1 MQHKIPTARLLTNIL
16 LSNCTKPMRWFG
28 KMYSLGRVSMFS
40 NALALVHKIM
50 ITKIRQIQLKVQKF
64 KELMVKLKSKYLD
77 KPDVYADLHKLDLK
91 IEEVEKLIENDK
103 S

>member
-1 MQHKIPTARLLTNIL
+1 MLDTLGVFCY
-16 LSNCTKPMRWFG
+16 CT
-28 KMYSLGRVSMFS
+28 Y
-40 NALALVHKIM
+40 M

-64 KELMVKLKSKYLD
+64 KELMVKLKSKYLN

>member
-1 MQHKIPTARLLTNIL
+1 
-16 LSNCTKPMRWFG
+16 
-28 KMYSLGRVSMFS
+28 MFS
-40 NALALVHKIM
+40 NAWAFVHKTM

-91 IEEVEKLIENDK
+91 IEEVEKLIENAK

>member
-1 MQHKIPTARLLTNIL
+1 MQGLLHQEDI
-16 LSNCTKPMRWFG
+16 K
-28 KMYSLGRVSMFS
+28 
-40 NALALVHKIM
+40 
-50 ITKIRQIQLKVQKF
+50 IQLKIQKF
-64 KELMVKLKSKYLD
+64 KELMIKLKSKYLD

>member
-1 MQHKIPTARLLTNIL
+1 
-16 LSNCTKPMRWFG
+16 
-28 KMYSLGRVSMFS
+28 
-40 NALALVHKIM
+40 M

-64 KELMVKLKSKYLD
+64 NELMVKLKSKYLD

>member
-1 MQHKIPTARLLTNIL
+1 
-16 LSNCTKPMRWFG
+16 
-28 KMYSLGRVSMFS
+28 
-40 NALALVHKIM
+40 M

-64 KELMVKLKSKYLD
+64 KELMIKLKSKYLD

-91 IEEVEKLIENDK
+91 IEEVEKLIENDN